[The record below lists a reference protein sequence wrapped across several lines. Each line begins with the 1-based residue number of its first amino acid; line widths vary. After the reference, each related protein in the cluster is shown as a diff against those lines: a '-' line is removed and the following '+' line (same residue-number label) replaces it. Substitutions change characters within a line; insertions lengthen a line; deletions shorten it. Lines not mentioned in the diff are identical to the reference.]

1 MTFKEKIRTSPL
13 WKKVLASLALTVA
26 ASWVVTTSLGVKFGY
41 DDQKETCLDF
51 KFSIVKHSPN
61 HRFTTGEVISFDPA
75 TVAPGIFPK
84 GQLLGKLVVG
94 IPGDKLEVTP
104 EGVMVNRVLLS
115 TDFSVSVK
123 YPPKFQSI
131 TIPPDHYF
139 VIGTAPGSFDSRYY
153 GLVPQSAVYGVV
165 TPLI

>member
-1 MTFKEKIRTSPL
+1 MTLREKVRTSPL
-13 WKKVLASLALTVA
+13 WKKVLAGFALAVA
-26 ASWVVTTSLGVKFGY
+26 ASWIVTTSLGVKFGY

-84 GQLLGKLVVG
+84 GKFLGKLVVG
-94 IPGDKLEVTP
+94 VPGDKLEVSP
-104 EGVMVNRVLLS
+104 EGVRVNRILLS
-115 TDFSVSVK
+115 TDFSVK